1 MALHTSSEQSAM
13 ADINVTPL
21 VDVMLVLLI
30 VFIVTAPLLMQAVKV
45 DLPKTAAVAPLKQ
58 TQTVQLAIN
67 AQGTVYID
75 QRAIHFDILENE
87 LKSMRAATP
96 DMNVQLHADENVKYG
111 RVAQVMAAINRA
123 GITKLGFVTAMQQA
137 KRSAEPSRCQMVVLG
152 PAWFMV

>member
-87 LKSMRAATP
+87 LKGLRAATP
-96 DMNVQLHADENVKYG
+96 DINVQLHADENVKYG
-111 RVAQVMAAINRA
+111 RVAQVMAAVNRA
-123 GITKLGFVTAMQQA
+123 GIAKLGFITIPQ
-137 KRSAEPSRCQMVVLG
+137 
-152 PAWFMV
+152 

>member
-1 MALHTSSEQSAM
+1 MALHTSSQQSAM

-75 QRAIHFDILENE
+75 QRPIHFDILESE
-87 LKSMRAATP
+87 LKKLRTTTP

-123 GITKLGFVTAMQQA
+123 GISKLGFVTLPQ
-137 KRSAEPSRCQMVVLG
+137 
-152 PAWFMV
+152 

>member
-13 ADINVTPL
+13 SDINVTPL

-45 DLPKTAAVAPLKQ
+45 DLPKTAAVDPLKQ
-58 TQTVQLAIN
+58 AQPVQISIDV
-67 AQGTVYID
+67 QGTVYID
-75 QRAIHFDILENE
+75 QRPIHFDMLESE
-87 LKSMRAATP
+87 LKKMHAATP

-123 GITKLGFVTAMQQA
+123 GISKLGFVTTAQ
-137 KRSAEPSRCQMVVLG
+137 
-152 PAWFMV
+152 

>member
-1 MALHTSSEQSAM
+1 MALHTSSQQSAM

-75 QRAIHFDILENE
+75 QRPIHFDVLENE
-87 LKSMRAATP
+87 LKKLRTTTP

-123 GITKLGFVTAMQQA
+123 GISKLGFVTLPQ
-137 KRSAEPSRCQMVVLG
+137 
-152 PAWFMV
+152 

>member
-1 MALHTSSEQSAM
+1 MALNTSSQQSAM

-75 QRAIHFDILENE
+75 QRAIHFDVLETE
-87 LKSMRAATP
+87 LKKMRTTTP

-123 GITKLGFVTAMQQA
+123 GISKLGFVTLPQ
-137 KRSAEPSRCQMVVLG
+137 
-152 PAWFMV
+152 

>member
-1 MALHTSSEQSAM
+1 MALHTSSQQSAM

-58 TQTVQLAIN
+58 THTIQLAIN

-75 QRAIHFDILENE
+75 QRPIHFDILESE
-87 LKSMRAATP
+87 LKNLRAATP
-96 DMNVQLHADENVKYG
+96 DINVQLHADENVKYG

-123 GITKLGFVTAMQQA
+123 GISKLGFVTMPQ
-137 KRSAEPSRCQMVVLG
+137 
-152 PAWFMV
+152 

>member
-1 MALHTSSEQSAM
+1 MALRTSSEQSAM

-45 DLPKTAAVAPLKQ
+45 DLPKTAPVAPLKQ
-58 TQTVQLAIN
+58 THTVQLAIN

-75 QRAIHFDILENE
+75 QRPIHFDILENE
-87 LKSMRAATP
+87 LKKMRTATA
-96 DMNVQLHADENVKYG
+96 DLNVQLHADENVKYG

-123 GITKLGFVTAMQQA
+123 GISRLGFITIPQ
-137 KRSAEPSRCQMVVLG
+137 
-152 PAWFMV
+152 